1 MEAIMLRV
9 PEHVRKANSPDGD
22 IVLDVRHGRMFTLNV
37 VGSKILEL
45 LGRQYTPDQI
55 ATELSR
61 EFGISID
68 VAMSDVGEFLDTLE
82 KHHLIEAHPSSATL

>member
-1 MEAIMLRV
+1 MLRV
-9 PEHVRKANSPDGD
+9 PEHVRRANSPDGD

-45 LGRQYTPDQI
+45 LAHQYTSEQI

-61 EFGISID
+61 EFGISMEMAIRD
-68 VAMSDVGEFLDTLE
+68 VAEFLDTLQ
-82 KHHLIEAHPSSATL
+82 KHRLIEAHPSSAML